1 MTPSGV
7 RRRSPSAE
15 RNAQPIL
22 AELLRLLPAS
32 GRLLEIASGSGQ
44 HAATFAAALP
54 GWTWR
59 PSDPDPDALGSIAA
73 WRAHAALANLLAP
86 VTIDVRA
93 DDWAGQT
100 AGTLDAI
107 FCANML
113 HIAPWSACEGLMRGA
128 GRLLRSGGLLV
139 TYGPYRI
146 AGEPFA
152 PSNAA
157 FDADLRS
164 RDPSWGIRVLAD
176 VQAEAARNGLVP
188 TGRVPMPANNQLLV
202 FTR

>member
-1 MTPSGV
+1 MTVPGL

-15 RNAQPIL
+15 RNAPAIQ
-22 AELLRLLPAS
+22 AELLRLLPAE
-32 GRLLEIASGSGQ
+32 GRLLEIAAGSGQ
-44 HAATFAAALP
+44 HAAAFAAALP
-54 GWTWR
+54 GWQWQ
-59 PSDPDPDALGSIAA
+59 PSDPDADALGSIAA
-73 WRAHAALANLLAP
+73 WRAHAALPNLLAP

-93 DDWAGQT
+93 DDWAGLA

-128 GRLLRSGGLLV
+128 GRLLRAGGLLI

-157 FDADLRS
+157 FDADLKS
-164 RDPSWGIRVLAD
+164 RDPAWGIRDLDA
-176 VQAEAARNGLVP
+176 VQAEAGRRGL
-188 TGRVPMPANNQLLV
+188 TLAERVAMPANNQLLV
-202 FTR
+202 FVR